1 MCQQRKGFSYFIK
14 NCSPYDPVLFSLDK
28 RRKLPHNLR
37 KEWEKRAQM
46 EEKKEQFSPYRILV
60 EGGSGEIIE
69 KKSRFIATTMPV
81 SSEEEAAA
89 FIESMRKKYYDARHN
104 CPAYIIGRNQELTR
118 CSDDKEP
125 AGTAGRPI
133 LEVLLK
139 EKLTGVAIVVTR
151 YFGGVLLGTGGLVR
165 AYTEAAKAG
174 LAASGTAWMR
184 YGILVSIQT
193 DYTDL
198 GKVQFL
204 LAGKG
209 LETECIYTENVE
221 IRVRIPIEMK
231 ENVLKEVTE
240 GTAGRAG
247 FQILEEGYYRDFT

>member
-1 MCQQRKGFSYFIK
+1 
-14 NCSPYDPVLFSLDK
+14 
-28 RRKLPHNLR
+28 
-37 KEWEKRAQM
+37 M
-46 EEKKEQFSPYRILV
+46 EEKKEQFSPCRILV

-81 SSEEEAAA
+81 SSEEEAVA
-89 FIESMRKKYYDARHN
+89 FIESIRKKYYDARHN

-139 EKLTGVAIVVTR
+139 EKLTGAAIVVTR
-151 YFGGVLLGTGGLVR
+151 YFGGILLGTGGLVR

-174 LAASGTAWMR
+174 IAASKTAWMR
-184 YGILVSIQT
+184 YGVLVSIQT
-193 DYTDL
+193 NYTDL
-198 GKVQFL
+198 GRIQFL

-209 LETECIYTENVE
+209 LEAECFYTENVE
-221 IRVRIPIEMK
+221 IRVRIPIEDRDAVRK
-231 ENVLKEVTE
+231 ELTE
-240 GTAGRAG
+240 ASAGRAG
-247 FQILEEGYYRDFT
+247 FQVLEEGYYQDFT

>member
-37 KEWEKRAQM
+37 KEWEKRTQM

-89 FIESMRKKYYDARHN
+89 FIESMRKKYYDAKHN

-139 EKLTGVAIVVTR
+139 ENLTGAAIVVTR

-174 LAASGTAWMR
+174 LAASKTAWMR
-184 YGILVSIQT
+184 YGVMLSIKT
-193 DYTDL
+193 NYTDL
-198 GKVQFL
+198 GRIQFL

-209 LETECIYTENVE
+209 LEAECIYTENVE
-221 IRVRIPIEMK
+221 IQVRVPAEEK
-231 ENVLKEVTE
+231 DFLLKELTE
-240 GTAGRAG
+240 GTAGRAS

>member
-1 MCQQRKGFSYFIK
+1 
-14 NCSPYDPVLFSLDK
+14 
-28 RRKLPHNLR
+28 
-37 KEWEKRAQM
+37 M
-46 EEKKEQFSPYRILV
+46 EEKKEQLSPYRILV
-60 EGGSGEIIE
+60 EGGSDEIVE

-81 SSEEEAAA
+81 STEEEAVA

-118 CSDDKEP
+118 CGDDKEP

-151 YFGGVLLGTGGLVR
+151 YFGGVLLGTGGLMR

-174 LAASGTAWMR
+174 LAASASVWMR
-184 YGILVSIQT
+184 YGLLLSIQT
-193 DYTDL
+193 NYTDL
-198 GKVQFL
+198 GKIQFL

-209 LETECIYTENVE
+209 LEAECIYTENVE
-221 IRVRIPIEMK
+221 IRVRVPAEEKDLLMK
-231 ENVLKEVTE
+231 EMTE
-240 GTAGRAG
+240 GTAGRAS
-247 FQILEEGYYRDFT
+247 FRILEEGYYRDFT